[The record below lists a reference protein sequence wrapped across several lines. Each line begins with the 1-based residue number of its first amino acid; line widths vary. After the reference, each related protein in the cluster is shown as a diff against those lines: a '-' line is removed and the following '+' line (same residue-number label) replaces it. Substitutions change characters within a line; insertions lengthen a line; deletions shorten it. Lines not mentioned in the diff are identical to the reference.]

1 MLAFLLKEKLYLF
14 EHPRVFIPFLSR
26 AYKKI
31 HFFDL
36 REEKNWKKKRRSRPL
51 IKLVARSRTAQII
64 GRETTTSKKEKSYS
78 RKEQRRL
85 SFAHK
90 APAAARFGVIFGSR
104 DLLIG
109 GLRPRPFGQT
119 RSTYG
124 ILDARRAGAADSLRG
139 HRR

>member
-1 MLAFLLKEKLYLF
+1 LNTREYSLSFARIQKNPFFLF
-14 EHPRVFIPFLSR
+14 ER
-26 AYKKI
+26 K
-31 HFFDL
+31 
-36 REEKNWKKKRRSRPL
+36 EELEKKRRSRPL

-109 GLRPRPFGQT
+109 
-119 RSTYG
+119 
-124 ILDARRAGAADSLRG
+124 
-139 HRR
+139 